1 MSIPVPLHGFCSGN
15 SALNFKVVG
24 YDTKE
29 ALLADKPAANTLGVI
44 TNTKISSWI
53 LAPTTPADLGE
64 GMLWI
69 QTGNASPAAFNA
81 LKKNAVMLNPVSC
94 YQSINGALVQ
104 KEAYLWTANEWV
116 LFGSVKTYL
125 IENGVI
131 DTAAYPC
138 IGHDGKLYEN
148 PNGSY
153 NGSPAVVLYASNGA
167 WATSTFSNVVV
178 PEGATTFT
186 IEYYRL
192 ASYNNNPNFTLGGVV
207 VEVDREGEISILD
220 GQISMDVSGI
230 AGMTVDFIC
239 KFVGCADNN
248 YSYLK
253 NAWFE

>member
-1 MSIPVPLHGFCSGN
+1 MSIPVPLHGFSSGN
-15 SALNFKVVG
+15 AVLNFKIASYG
-24 YDTKE
+24 TKE
-29 ALLADKPAANTLGVI
+29 ALLADKPAVNTLGVI

-94 YQSINGALVQ
+94 YQRINGALVQ
-104 KEAYLWTANEWV
+104 KEAYLRTANGWV
-116 LFGSVKTYL
+116 LFGNVKTYL
-125 IENGVI
+125 IKDGVI
-131 DTAAYPC
+131 DLAEHPLINTDWNP
-138 IGHDGKLYEN
+138 IGTYDGT
-148 PNGSY
+148 
-153 NGSPAVVLYASNGA
+153 PAVVLYASNGG
-167 WATSTFSNVVV
+167 WIETTISNVSV

-186 IEYYRL
+186 IEYYKL
-192 ASYNNNPNFTLGGVV
+192 ASYEKNPMFTLGGVT
-207 VEVDREGEISILD
+207 VEVDRAGELSILD

-230 AGMTVDFIC
+230 AGMTVDFTC
-239 KFVGCADNN
+239 GFMGCSGNE